1 MLVAPAEIPVKPDP
15 SPVND
20 VAVKVPLIF
29 KVAALKSPSISGVSV
44 SELAIT
50 SLLEAVE

>member
-20 VAVKVPLIF
+20 VAVTVPLIF
-29 KVAALKSPSISGVSV
+29 KVAASKSPSINGVSV
-44 SELAIT
+44 SELDIT
-50 SLLEAVE
+50 SLFDAVW